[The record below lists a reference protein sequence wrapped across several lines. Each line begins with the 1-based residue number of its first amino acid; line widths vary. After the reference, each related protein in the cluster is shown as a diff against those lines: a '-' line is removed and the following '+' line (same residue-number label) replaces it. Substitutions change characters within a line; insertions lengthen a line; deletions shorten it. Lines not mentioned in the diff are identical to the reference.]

1 MLMRDCSNGSIRD
14 MLPDFVHGT
23 LPEKAHAEVAAH
35 VAGCADCQAEVQ
47 LIRSA
52 GMAYPAPAVN
62 MSRIVSGL
70 PAGYRRTTGRGL
82 AGRQWLLAA
91 GASFLVIGAISLA
104 ALRGTFGA
112 GAASVRAADST
123 VASGSGVDA
132 GHSAKQTPVR
142 LAQRESVEKAR
153 RDGGLRIG
161 GLADLT
167 DEQLA
172 TLLRDIDALD
182 ASLSMEP
189 EARTVPS
196 VVLRKGDSNDW

>member
-14 MLPDFVHGT
+14 LLPDFVHGT

-35 VAGCADCQAEVQ
+35 VADCADCQAEVQ

-52 GMAYPAPAVN
+52 GAAYAAPAVDV
-62 MSRIVSGL
+62 SRIVAAL
-70 PAGYRRTTGRGL
+70 PGRARKATGGGL

-112 GAASVRAADST
+112 GAAGVPADET
-123 VASGSGVDA
+123 PAGSPNVDA
-132 GHSAKQTPVR
+132 GRATTRQPAR
-142 LAQRESVEKAR
+142 LAQRESVEMANR
-153 RDGGLRIG
+153 SVGLTIGGLR
-161 GLADLT
+161 DLT

-172 TLLRDIDALD
+172 TLLRDIEALD
-182 ASLSMEP
+182 ASLSTEP
-189 EARTVPS
+189 EARAAPTVI
-196 VVLRKGDSNDW
+196 LRKGDSNDW